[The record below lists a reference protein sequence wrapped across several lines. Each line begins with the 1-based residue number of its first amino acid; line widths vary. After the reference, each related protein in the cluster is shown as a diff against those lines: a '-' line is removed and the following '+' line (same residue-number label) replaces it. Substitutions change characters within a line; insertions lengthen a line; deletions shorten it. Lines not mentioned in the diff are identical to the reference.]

1 MVDETFQLERRL
13 EMLNERFE
21 RELRVRGFDPSQA
34 ETIPLPADLVGIF
47 IERQSLM
54 DQLSELHDAHEK
66 ENRTMTEVER
76 ILDQFRR
83 AFDGEAW
90 HGPSLVSLLSDV
102 SATQA
107 VSHPIPSAH
116 SIWELVLH
124 IAAWER
130 ACKRRLEGDKAQL
143 SDVENFPPISD
154 SREQAWE
161 RAKQELIQTHRE
173 LLEVIASLD
182 DSRLDEPIISDSTT
196 KYSSIYV
203 TLHGVVQHD
212 LYHGGQ
218 IAILKKAL

>member
-54 DQLSELHDAHEK
+54 EQLSELHDAHEK
-66 ENRTMTEVER
+66 ENRTMAEVER

-90 HGPSLVSLLSDV
+90 HGPSLLSLLSDV

-130 ACKRRLEGDKAQL
+130 ACRRRLQGDKAQL

-154 SREQAWE
+154 SSEQAWE

-173 LLEVIASLD
+173 LLEVIASVD

-196 KYSSIYV
+196 RYSSIYV